1 MSSNPVTKFIL
12 FDVNID
18 SIVHSKG
25 MKSMLKRPG
34 LAHFILK
41 SPWILQKIRFC
52 AVYLWWTLF
61 GPKMLDKLKDG
72 IKRHHDRMPII
83 FERWNLSLYV
93 KMGKVCPRR
102 KSKAR
107 VCLSYCSIST
117 VCLSVHCNS
126 FFPFCYLSL
135 DFFVSL
141 MFLFTVILSR
151 LLSINPIVLLV
162 LLSFY
167 LSLLH
172 LKIWLSYFFY
182 CSVYSVTRKS
192 LKVYK
197 SCPKMISLEKC
208 LILTPIQ
215 KLPKNVR
222 DLGKLIVAKG

>member
-18 SIVHSKG
+18 SIVHSEG

-107 VCLSYCSIST
+107 VCLSFCSIST

-126 FFPFCYLSL
+126 FLPFYIFVCWLFCVADVSVHCHSISITFYQSNCFVGSSIFLSIFITSQNMIVL
-135 DFFVSL
+135 FFL
-141 MFLFTVILSR
+141 
-151 LLSINPIVLLV
+151 LLSIQCDK
-162 LLSFY
+162 
-167 LSLLH
+167 
-172 LKIWLSYFFY
+172 KIP
-182 CSVYSVTRKS
+182 KS
-192 LKVYK
+192 L
-197 SCPKMISLEKC
+197 
-208 LILTPIQ
+208 
-215 KLPKNVR
+215 
-222 DLGKLIVAKG
+222 

>member
-126 FFPFCYLSL
+126 FLPFCI
-135 DFFVSL
+135 
-141 MFLFTVILSR
+141 FLLTFLCRWCFCS
-151 LLSINPIVLLV
+151 
-162 LLSFY
+162 LSFY
-167 LSLLH
+167 LDYF
-172 LKIWLSYFFY
+172 LSIQLFCWFFY
-182 CSVYSVTRKS
+182 LSIYLYYISK
-192 LKVYK
+192 YD
-197 SCPKMISLEKC
+197 CPIFSTAQYTVWQEN
-208 LILTPIQ
+208 P
-215 KLPKNVR
+215 
-222 DLGKLIVAKG
+222 